1 MAMKKFESN
10 LEKLSVGCLFRGY
23 QKENTESEY
32 VALGQTSKKT
42 RFLMRQWEY
51 ASEVERVLKE
61 LRLTKSLIGACKTES
76 MLAEVNGQ
84 ELLAYYQGIF
94 FTLVHQMKDKALQ
107 LVHLMTEK
115 TLPNKLLIENN
126 ISVSDL
132 LRKKQK
138 ILQKIGIEEEIKE
151 WKQDCPTNKI
161 AVVLRKRTQYH
172 HRVGGLKNNEDFSKL
187 GLADTILKSG
197 TQEILTEQGKEKFE
211 KMRADSA
218 ERLFSQAL
226 EKAEDTLKVIE
237 ENIEKISG
245 ALVNHFNLP
254 VSEKETL
261 DILNTR
267 NSMSNSFGIRNTN
280 SFEKIPTY
288 HKELLKTFIA
298 KINEKYQKVV
308 EVIYLVG
315 SLGRG
320 EYEEGYSD
328 VNIYIIFS
336 EENIP
341 EVTSKEIINDIPYK
355 DELDIRVL
363 SKRDFLSDKYLK
375 YRIISKAD
383 GLLLYGTDLSAKEKM
398 PNAGL
403 FTALILNEDILDDLD
418 KVKRWAEENSS
429 ASLLEM
435 SKKIRKLSKRI
446 IDFLYGVAMSNKPQY
461 TSSRA
466 ERVLKIDEAFPENKL
481 LTEMLVSISK
491 SGAGNL
497 EEIKDVVDAFRP
509 MAKKNLNQMLAMKK
523 EDEAQRDKSSKPN
536 HH

>member
-1 MAMKKFESN
+1 MKKLESN
-10 LEKLSVGCLFRGY
+10 LEKLSAGCFLRGI
-23 QKENTESEY
+23 QKENSEPGY
-32 VALGQTSKKT
+32 TALGQVSKET
-42 RFLMRQWEY
+42 RFLGRQWEY
-51 ASEVERVLKE
+51 VGEIERVLKE
-61 LRLTKSLIGACKTES
+61 LHLTKSLIGACKTES
-76 MLAEVNGQ
+76 MLAEVSGQ

-94 FTLVHQMKDKALQ
+94 FTLVHQMKDKVLQ
-107 LVHLMTEK
+107 LIHLMTEK
-115 TLPNKLLIENN
+115 TLPKKLLIENDV
-126 ISVSDL
+126 SVSNL
-132 LRKKQK
+132 LKKKQK
-138 ILQKIGIEEEIKE
+138 ILQEIGIEGEIKE
-151 WKQDCPTNKI
+151 WKQDDPTNKI

-172 HRVGGLKNNEDFSKL
+172 HRVSGLRHNEDFSKL
-187 GLADTILKSG
+187 GLADTLLKSG

-218 ERLFSQAL
+218 DRLFSQAL
-226 EKAEDTLKVIE
+226 EKAEDTLKVVE

-254 VSEKETL
+254 ISEKETL

-267 NSMSNSFGIRNTN
+267 NTMSNSFSIRNTS

-288 HKELLKTFIA
+288 HKELLKTFTA
-298 KINEKYQKVV
+298 KINAKYQKII
-308 EVIYLVG
+308 ETIYLVG

-336 EENIP
+336 EENMP
-341 EVTSKEIINDIPYK
+341 EETSGEIINDIPYE
-355 DELDIRVL
+355 DELDVRVL
-363 SKRDFLSDKYLK
+363 TKKDFLSDKYQK

-383 GLLLYGTDLSAKEKM
+383 GLLLYGTDLVVKEKL

-418 KVKRWAEENSS
+418 GAKKWAEENSS

-446 IDFLYGVAMSNKPQY
+446 IDFLYGVTISNKPQY

-497 EEIKDVVDAFRP
+497 EEIKDVVDTFRP
-509 MAKKNLNQMLAMKK
+509 RAEKNLNQMLAVKE
-523 EDEAQRDKSSKPN
+523 EDEAQREKSAKPTRS
-536 HH
+536 